1 MMNKPFLILKDTA
14 GSLIIDEC
22 GNTLSAAEK
31 PLELLNQRCLKH
43 GSDINGRI
51 ASFRSLLGIKQKA
64 AVLISEIN
72 DEIWFPTLS
81 MKQKD
86 CVWIRYDALMSV
98 KAEKPNECDVISMK
112 GFSYHLDTDRR
123 VINEQM
129 KRCRRFLDL
138 LHREE

>member
-31 PLELLNQRCLKH
+31 PQELLNQRCLKH
-43 GSDINGRI
+43 GSDISGRI
-51 ASFRSLLGIKQKA
+51 ASFRALLGIRQKA

-86 CVWIRYDALMSV
+86 CVWIRYDAIIDVRAS
-98 KAEKPNECDVISMK
+98 KPNECDVISMK

-129 KRCRRFLDL
+129 KRCRRFLEL